1 MFDDIKK
8 MIQEEIGT
16 INKSIEELKEDHKVI
31 NDKLDKLLLIAGSQS
46 KSA

>member
-8 MIQEEIGT
+8 LVQEEIGT
-16 INKSIEELKEDHKVI
+16 INKSIVRLEEDHKVI